1 MTYNLMNL
9 ISEGIG
15 QVQAQLSVTYLP
27 DTLFSGS
34 TTSVVEGSVLW
45 LYCEVNSTSTSLS
58 VSWSKDGGSLVQD
71 VPHIRLR
78 ISTSSS
84 STTLLLVVDN
94 VVSSDAGV
102 YQCSAKNGLVISAGS
117 SISLSGY
124 YMTIIKINVLYY
136 GDIKIAILLFDN
148 FLGTAHNKCIA
159 IYDIFG

>member
-1 MTYNLMNL
+1 MT
-9 ISEGIG
+9 S
-15 QVQAQLSVTYLP
+15 LP

-34 TTSVVEGSVLW
+34 STSVVEGSVLW

-78 ISTSSS
+78 TSTSSS

-94 VVSSDAGV
+94 VVSSDTGV
-102 YQCSAKNGLVISAGS
+102 YQCTAKNGLVISAGS

-124 YMTIIKINVLYY
+124 YIMKIIEIDVLYY
-136 GDIKIAILLFDN
+136 GDFKISIPYFDN
-148 FLGTAHNKCIA
+148 FLGTAIILTLFA
-159 IYDIFG
+159 F

>member
-1 MTYNLMNL
+1 MTCNLTNL

-27 DTLFSGS
+27 DTLLSS
-34 TTSVVEGSVLW
+34 SSTSVVEGSVLW

-78 ISTSSS
+78 TSTSSS

-94 VVSSDAGV
+94 VVSSDGGV

-124 YMTIIKINVLYY
+124 YMTIITINVLYY
-136 GDIKIAILLFDN
+136 GDIKIAIP
-148 FLGTAHNKCIA
+148 
-159 IYDIFG
+159 

>member
-1 MTYNLMNL
+1 M
-9 ISEGIG
+9 
-15 QVQAQLSVTYLP
+15 TYLP

-45 LYCEVNSTSTSLS
+45 LYCEVNFTSTSLS

-78 ISTSSS
+78 TSTSTS

-124 YMTIIKINVLYY
+124 YMTIIKIHVLYY
-136 GDIKIAILLFDN
+136 GDIKIAIL
-148 FLGTAHNKCIA
+148 
-159 IYDIFG
+159 

>member
-1 MTYNLMNL
+1 MT
-9 ISEGIG
+9 S
-15 QVQAQLSVTYLP
+15 LP

-34 TTSVVEGSVLW
+34 STSVVEGSVLW

-78 ISTSSS
+78 TSTSPS

-102 YQCSAKNGLVISAGS
+102 YQCAAQDGLDTASGS
-117 SISLSGY
+117 SL
-124 YMTIIKINVLYY
+124 NVA
-136 GDIKIAILLFDN
+136 GQ
-148 FLGTAHNKCIA
+148 C
-159 IYDIFG
+159 